1 LVKTNNNFKSKKE
14 EKKQKANTL
23 KEEILKA
30 IENALDS
37 SKDKEGSLFYDL
49 AKKTGE
55 MLALEDVTT
64 TRIRKVF
71 NEVKVL
77 DRKRVDDK
85 NTLEFELKKL
95 RARMAYLA
103 GRFKEAKNFYE
114 IIDKSIRLVEEKKWT
129 FENFR
134 NFFEAIVAYN
144 RFFAEKEQVILRRLN
159 ATWMLF

>member
-23 KEEILKA
+23 KEEILKE

-55 MLALEDVTT
+55 MLALENVTT

-77 DRKRVDDK
+77 DRRKRVDDK
-85 NTLEFELKKL
+85 NTLKFELKKL
-95 RARMAYLA
+95 RARIAYLA

-114 IIDKSIRLVEEKKWT
+114 IIDKSIGLVENEKWT

-134 NFFEAIVAYN
+134 DFFEAIVAYN
-144 RFFAEKEQVILRRLN
+144 RFFAEKE
-159 ATWMLF
+159 